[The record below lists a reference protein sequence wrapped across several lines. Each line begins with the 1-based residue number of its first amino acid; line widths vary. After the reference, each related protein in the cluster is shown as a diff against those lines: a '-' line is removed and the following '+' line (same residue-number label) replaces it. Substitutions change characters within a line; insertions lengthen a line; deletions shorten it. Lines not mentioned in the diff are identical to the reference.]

1 MGLSDVILLLSVVV
15 PTLCGG
21 LLFIGLCFVC
31 GTLCH
36 FKFAIISLR
45 KKTLLVVIV
54 VWLLLAVPW
63 VCLQFLIAV
72 FLDHTR
78 LPCLLV
84 LLYFCCVYPKKY

>member
-63 VCLQFLIAV
+63 VCLTLSCC
-72 FLDHTR
+72 
-78 LPCLLV
+78 CLLLFPLFV
-84 LLYFCCVYPKKY
+84 GVYCL